1 MSLSCSRGQLAS
13 AGGSGG
19 AVHGRGCCGRPL
31 AAVADLTAVLLG
43 ARGLAGSCERMRSG
57 GAALQASK
65 GRGATRRPK
74 RTHVQNARS
83 GCAQSTH
90 ETCSTVC

>member
-1 MSLSCSRGQLAS
+1 MGLGISAAYSRGQLARS
-13 AGGSGG
+13 CGLGG
-19 AVHGRGCCGRPL
+19 AVHGREHCGCPL
-31 AAVADLTAVLLG
+31 AVVADLTAVLLG
-43 ARGLAGSCERMRSG
+43 ARGLAGSCERMRSE

-83 GCAQSTH
+83 GRA
-90 ETCSTVC
+90 